1 MPAIVGSATQLKVK
15 EVEALP
21 PIAGKARSY
30 RWINKTPECINLET
44 AIDRLLP
51 IETPYLFEGYCG
63 SMLHQ
68 MGDHATHP
76 IARFASPLA
85 LLLRLAWNGH
95 AALSRLA
102 RRPAKRTLGYVQ
114 SPFLG

>member
-1 MPAIVGSATQLKVK
+1 MFWVRL
-15 EVEALP
+15 
-21 PIAGKARSY
+21 
-30 RWINKTPECINLET
+30 NLET

-51 IETPYLFEGYCG
+51 LAMFYLFEGYCG
-63 SMLHQ
+63 FMLHQ
-68 MGDHATHP
+68 MGEHATHP
-76 IARFASPLA
+76 IARFSGPLA

-102 RRPAKRTLGYVQ
+102 SRPEKRTLGYVQ

>member
-1 MPAIVGSATQLKVK
+1 MI
-15 EVEALP
+15 
-21 PIAGKARSY
+21 
-30 RWINKTPECINLET
+30 LET

-51 IETPYLFEGYCG
+51 IEMSYLLEGYCG
-63 SMLHQ
+63 LKHHQ
-68 MGDHATHP
+68 MGEHATHP
-76 IARFASPLA
+76 IARFSGRLA

-102 RRPAKRTLGYVQ
+102 TLPEKRTLGYVQ